1 MSKTKTIKLMNIE
14 TLNIVAWYKDFSEK
28 KRNKELPVRVQFDL
42 QRNVTKLTEA
52 AQNLEKFRNEL
63 LQDIQ
68 DEYFKND
75 EKSYD
80 ADIEKTDSNGN
91 VILDDK
97 GNKVAEKGRKVK
109 EEFIAEYQ
117 GKLSDAD
124 GKYREVAIDTDEY
137 LIKVFDL
144 DAFVDG
150 LADDTKLELDDLNML
165 SFMDANREE
174 NEEE

>member
-97 GNKVAEKGRKVK
+97 GNKVTEKG
-109 EEFIAEYQ
+109 
-117 GKLSDAD
+117 
-124 GKYREVAIDTDEY
+124 
-137 LIKVFDL
+137 
-144 DAFVDG
+144 
-150 LADDTKLELDDLNML
+150 
-165 SFMDANREE
+165 
-174 NEEE
+174 

>member
-97 GNKVAEKGRKVK
+97 GNKVTEKGRKVK
-109 EEFIAEYQ
+109 E
-117 GKLSDAD
+117 
-124 GKYREVAIDTDEY
+124 
-137 LIKVFDL
+137 
-144 DAFVDG
+144 
-150 LADDTKLELDDLNML
+150 
-165 SFMDANREE
+165 
-174 NEEE
+174 

>member
-14 TLNIVAWYKDFSEK
+14 TLNIAAWYKDFSEK
-28 KRNKELPVRVQFDL
+28 KKNKELPVRVQFDL

-80 ADIEKTDSNGN
+80 ADIEKTE
-91 VILDDK
+91 
-97 GNKVAEKGRKVK
+97 GNKVTEKGRKVK

-124 GKYREVAIDTDEY
+124 EKYREIAIDTDEY